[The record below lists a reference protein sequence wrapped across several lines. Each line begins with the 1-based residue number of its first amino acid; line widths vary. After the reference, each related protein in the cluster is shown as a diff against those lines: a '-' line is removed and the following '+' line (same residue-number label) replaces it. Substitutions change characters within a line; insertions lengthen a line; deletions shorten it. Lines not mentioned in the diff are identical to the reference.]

1 MATGWDAF
9 ISYSHAESERTAIA
23 LQRGLEHFAR
33 PWYQRRAIRVFRDNS
48 AMSTNP
54 ALWAA
59 IEQGLQ
65 SARQLI
71 VLTSPT
77 AAASPY
83 VERETAWW
91 VAHKGAESILL
102 VRDAGA
108 LEWTAAGRFSADSS
122 VTPALRAAVTD
133 EPRWLDLRWLRD
145 TANPTT
151 DPRFAEAIAD
161 LSAPIRGLPR
171 DELIGED
178 LVQHR
183 RVRRL
188 TRAAIAGLTVLLIT
202 SIVATAIA
210 LRQRDDVLRQA
221 ITLRSRQLAGVA
233 TQTLGSDLRAGQLL
247 AVQSYLTEDSAST
260 RTAVLEAS
268 LAAPAVQRFTTFEAP
283 ITALATAGS
292 TVAVG
297 LEDGRV
303 YTVGSAP
310 GAQPVLRWTA
320 PSVVTD
326 LLVSERGDVLLVRA
340 AGVPTVVDRVGS
352 RVLTGVD
359 DADGTLALSP
369 SGRRAA
375 VLVDPGATTP
385 RIVVFDT
392 RSAARVASHAD
403 PMAPSERAI
412 VYAQYTDRIGFL
424 NDTTVRLVGNDN
436 RWLTMAVG
444 SGRVGRRGSAPW
456 HPNVT
461 LYGTSSRAGYL
472 LATPITAGQRVSVW
486 SLKKVGYQRRP
497 SATAAVQLTDPLS
510 LAISPNGR
518 RVLVNDSASGVSAT
532 AIDASGSPA
541 GPVTPIPG
549 LLGAGA
555 MEFTGNAEA
564 VVAVRNQVAFLDLDG
579 PGRGLSA
586 QPLLPRGM
594 GGVAEYASD
603 ARSSALAV
611 SPDGTR
617 LAVFD
622 VIGYE
627 LELLPASGSGEPG
640 RRIAIDPGESYDT
653 LFGPLWLDAA
663 TVLLL
668 DPGGRPSR
676 TAPAAGV
683 LVWPIGSLVADQD
696 EQAVVPLAAQ
706 ALTGGRVLIATDT
719 GEIQARQAPSGRLEG
734 TTGAPLT
741 GERRYDR
748 AAFTAD
754 GAHVALVD
762 QTTGNEQ
769 TTGPSTVRVLTVASG
784 AVTFEQTWPTSD
796 EVDDVAFAGDT
807 LLVSHT
813 SGAVEVLAD
822 LGRGAGSVIQTA
834 GNRTSTGSSQRHQ
847 PVIGPGGLVGFPTRT
862 GLELV
867 DLTTRRPI
875 ATVPVPPVLSAEPA
889 AYAFSSDGS
898 VLMSAFFGGERSTAL
913 VSFRPLGTAALVAQ
927 ICADAG
933 GAIDAVDWSRL
944 LGDQPP
950 DPLACR

>member
-23 LQRGLEHFAR
+23 LQRGLERFAR

-48 AMSTNP
+48 ALSTNP
-54 ALWAA
+54 ALWPA
-59 IEQGLQ
+59 IEQGLR

-77 AAASPY
+77 AAASAY
-83 VERETAWW
+83 VERETVWW
-91 VAHKGAESILL
+91 VAHKGVESILL
-102 VRDAGA
+102 VRDAGP
-108 LEWTAAGRFSADSS
+108 LEWTAEGRFSADSS
-122 VTPALRAAVTD
+122 ITPSLRTAFAD

-145 TANPTT
+145 AANPTT
-151 DPRFAEAIAD
+151 DPRFAEAVAD

-183 RVRRL
+183 RLRRL
-188 TRAAIAGLTVLLIT
+188 TRAAIAGLTLLLIT
-202 SIVATAIA
+202 SIVATVVAV
-210 LRQRDDVLRQA
+210 RQRDDVLRQA
-221 ITLRSRQLAGVA
+221 VTLRSRQLAGVA

-247 AVQSYLTEDSAST
+247 AVQSYLTEDSATT
-260 RTAVLEAS
+260 RNAVLEAS
-268 LAAPAVQRFTTFEAP
+268 MAAPMVQRFTTFEAP

-303 YTVGSAP
+303 YTLGSA
-310 GAQPVLRWTA
+310 GDAQPVLRWTA
-320 PSVVTD
+320 PSVVSE
-326 LLVSERGDVLLVRA
+326 LRVSDRGDVLLVRA
-340 AGVPTVVDRVGS
+340 AGVLTIVDGDGS
-352 RVLTGVD
+352 RQLPGGD
-359 DADGTLALSP
+359 EDGALALSP
-369 SGRRAA
+369 SGHRAA
-375 VLVDPGATTP
+375 VVVDQGRGST

-392 RSAARVASHAD
+392 HAGARVAGHRD
-403 PMAPSERAI
+403 PLASSERAI

-424 NDTTVRLVGNDN
+424 DDATLRLVGNDN
-436 RWLTMAVG
+436 RWLTMALA
-444 SGRVGRRGSAPW
+444 SGRVARRGSAPW
-456 HPNVT
+456 YPNVS
-461 LYGTSSRAGYL
+461 LYGTSSQAGYL

-486 SLKKVGYQRRP
+486 SLDEVGYRRRP

-518 RVLVNDSASGVSAT
+518 RVLVNDSASGVSAA
-532 AIDASGSPA
+532 AIDASGSPD

-555 MEFTGNAEA
+555 MEFTGNAAA
-564 VVAVRNQVAFLDLDG
+564 VVAVRNQVAFLDLAG

-586 QPLLPRGM
+586 QPLRTRGI

-622 VIGYE
+622 VAGYE
-627 LELLPASGSGEPG
+627 LEVLPTSGSGGRARRLAVEPG
-640 RRIAIDPGESYDT
+640 ASYDSF
-653 LFGPLWLDAA
+653 FGPIWLDAA

-668 DPGGRPSR
+668 DPGGQPNAE
-676 TAPAAGV
+676 APPAGV
-683 LVWPIGSLVADQD
+683 VVWTIGAPGADLD
-696 EQAVVPLAAQ
+696 EQGVLPLAAK
-706 ALTGGRVLIATDT
+706 ALTGGRVLVALDT
-719 GEIQARQAPSGRLEG
+719 GGIEARQAPSGSLDG
-734 TTGAPLT
+734 TVGAPLT

-748 AAFTAD
+748 AAFSAD
-754 GAHVALVD
+754 GGHVALLD
-762 QTTGNEQ
+762 QTTGNEE
-769 TTGPSTVRVLTVASG
+769 TSGPSTVRVLNVASG
-784 AVTFEQTWPTSD
+784 AVAFEQTWPSTD

-813 SGAVEVLAD
+813 SGAVDVLAD
-822 LGRGAGSVIQTA
+822 LGHGGRSVLQTA

-847 PVIGPGGLVGFPTRT
+847 PVIGPDGLIGFPTRT
-862 GLELV
+862 GLELF
-867 DLTTRRPI
+867 DLTTQRPI

-889 AYAFSSDGS
+889 AYAFSSDGT
-898 VLMSAFFGGERSTAL
+898 VLMSAFFGSERTTAL
-913 VSFRPLGTAALVAQ
+913 VSFRPLGTAALVER

-950 DPLACR
+950 DLLACR